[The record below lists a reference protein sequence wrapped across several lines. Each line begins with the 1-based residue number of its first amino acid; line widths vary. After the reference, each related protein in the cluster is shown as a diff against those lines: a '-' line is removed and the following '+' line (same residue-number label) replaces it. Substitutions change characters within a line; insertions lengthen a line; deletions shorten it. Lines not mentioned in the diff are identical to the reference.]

1 MEYKMQGFGDW
12 FRVKSR
18 FACSEQDLYQHLYFL
33 AAGMVNAGEHNFYV
47 KVRVLGRPDMTR
59 YHVFV
64 ELHGTLKDV
73 LVTRD
78 ESYAEYACHA
88 WRIYSRDITVVDEIT
103 MYNFRKF
110 FKRM

>member
-1 MEYKMQGFGDW
+1 MKYKMQGFGDW

-18 FACSEQDLYQHLYFL
+18 FACSEQDLYQHLYYWRL
-33 AAGMVNAGEHNFYV
+33 VWSMQVSIIYV

-78 ESYAEYACHA
+78 EIYAEYACHA